1 MPERHHDYIAVRD
14 FFERSTEDPHD
25 IDLKPCF
32 AKELN
37 RADRYLQVGQGIE
50 NAWLGKLVRSVANA
64 AVKAGGKANL
74 NLSLCART
82 F

>member
-14 FFERSTEDPHD
+14 FLDRGRKDPHE

-37 RADRYLQVGQGIE
+37 RADHYLRVGQGIE

-64 AVKAGGKANL
+64 AVKAGGKGNL
-74 NLSLCART
+74 DLSLCAQT